1 LGLIAE
7 TDVKRL
13 VDLLKDFRLPVDL
26 LAESGELFEVMKR
39 DKKRDGDNIGMILL
53 DRIGNA
59 IRRDVSLNEL
69 KEWTDDLP

>member
-1 LGLIAE
+1 
-7 TDVKRL
+7 
-13 VDLLKDFRLPVDL
+13 VDF